1 MDVEVLTLSSLLLL
15 GWEAAGAEA
24 EAAPA
29 DAVAASLS
37 SAAPDLCT

>member
-1 MDVEVLTLSSLLLL
+1 MDVEVLALSCLLLL
-15 GWEAAGAEA
+15 GWEAAEA

-37 SAAPDLCT
+37 SAAPYLWT